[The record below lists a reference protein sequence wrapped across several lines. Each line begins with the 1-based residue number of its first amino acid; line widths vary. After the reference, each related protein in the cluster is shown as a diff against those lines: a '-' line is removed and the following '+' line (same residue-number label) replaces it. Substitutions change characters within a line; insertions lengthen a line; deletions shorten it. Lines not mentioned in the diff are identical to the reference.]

1 MHVYLEIT
9 NCCNRQCSFCPGTG
23 RKKLFADPGLL
34 RSRMEKIRS
43 RAEILY
49 LHVLGEPLLH
59 PQFEEI
65 LRHCEEIKI
74 PVNLTTNGTLLT
86 EEKQTLLLRCKTLRQ
101 INFSLQALEETEL
114 PLLDR
119 ILQFSLKAL
128 EQREDLYLNLRM
140 WNIAEKD
147 FSLPAKDLLFLQKI
161 FHTLELPFENGSPG
175 PLFRKHHRSL
185 NLKGRLYLHCNDLFE
200 WPVQV
205 KDSCR
210 EQPGKVFCHGL
221 NKQIAI
227 LADGSVVPCCLDS
240 EGIMVLGNLDEHA
253 SLEEILSA
261 KRAQRIKE
269 GFRNG
274 AAAEMLCRKCTY
286 RTTHVT
292 AIRRGTSHPEA

>member
-9 NCCNRQCSFCPGTG
+9 NCCNRKCSFCPGTS
-23 RKKLFADPGLL
+23 REKIFADPSLL
-34 RSRMEKIRS
+34 RTRMEKVRFH
-43 RAEILY
+43 AEILY

-65 LRHCEEIKI
+65 LRHCEEMEI

-86 EEKQTLLLRCKTLRQ
+86 EEKQTLLLQSNVLRQ

-114 PLLDR
+114 PLLDK
-119 ILQFSLKAL
+119 ILQFSLQAL
-128 EQREDLYLNLRM
+128 NQREELYLNLRM
-140 WNIAEKD
+140 WNAEGKD
-147 FSLPAKDLLFLQKI
+147 FSLPEKDQLFLQRI
-161 FHTLELPFENGSPG
+161 FQTLDLPWTDCAT
-175 PLFRKHHRSL
+175 LFQKHRRSL

-205 KDSCR
+205 KNFCSKTTQ
-210 EQPGKVFCHGL
+210 EKVFCHGL

-253 SLEEILSA
+253 SLEEILVLP
-261 KRAQRIKE
+261 RAQRIRE
-269 GFRNG
+269 GFRKG
-274 AAAEMLCRKCTY
+274 VAEESLCKKCSY
-286 RTTHVT
+286 RTTHVS
-292 AIRRGTSHPEA
+292 AIRRGIPRTED